1 MKNEKL
7 QHFADHKRLVPP
19 EFRIKVPW
27 VQGNTNHSVGFITPG
42 VLGTLQ
48 IVPSLAD
55 AVLGQ
60 PSEIPTIVNRTHSH
74 LWPGLIWDAAFVT
87 LARWPFAFTIRNF

>member
-1 MKNEKL
+1 MKNEPL
-7 QHFADHKRLVPP
+7 QHFADDKRLVPP

-27 VQGNTNHSVGFITPG
+27 VQGNTNHSVGLITPG
-42 VLGTLQ
+42 ILGILQ
-48 IVPSLAD
+48 IIPSFSN

-60 PSEIPTIVNRTHSH
+60 LPEIPMIVKRTHSH